1 MVDLDLIDS
10 NAEAR
15 KIRLAGL
22 HENADFQTKMNEAYP
37 QVSFREFTRKDFYV
51 AVGKANTSSLTSAIP
66 QIRQVMID
74 TYGEDAAEDAT
85 GYQYDKNGAYHYTL
99 EQVYKV
105 IETCRKI
112 EKEAK
117 RKSKGKI
124 VKKFRRHRAHILSV
138 INQKGG
144 SAKTS
149 TSVHIAIAAAIKDF
163 AECRVLLVDFDPQSG
178 IHKYMDGRYI
188 NDTRD
193 KTLFRYLMGGYDDLF
208 NPQDRGSR
216 KAFIMEE
223 IIRDS
228 LIPNLKYTLSLS
240 SDNEFEGFLTDL
252 EKQDEG
258 DYSGKSVVKLVK
270 ELFFDFVSEEFDLI
284 VSDGAPHNNTFIKSL
299 IYASE
304 HIVIPAP
311 TKAMDADSTIQF
323 GREVRKH
330 YAEFKELFDHPGLQY
345 LDVLPQM
352 YKSSDASNSV
362 LLDYSNVFGIHVFPH
377 QMQRRECYEKIS
389 NDSQTLYNY
398 VPKDCDDA
406 MSKALDDWKAFNL
419 HLYKIYSKEAVV

>member
-1 MVDLDLIDS
+1 MVNLDLIEQ

-15 KIRLAGL
+15 KTRQAGL
-22 HENADFQTKMNEAYP
+22 QEDFNFQQKMSEAYP
-37 QVSFREFTRKDFYV
+37 QVEFREFTRKDFYE
-51 AVGKANTSSLTSAIP
+51 AVGKANTASLTSSIP
-66 QIRQVMID
+66 QIKQTMVEM
-74 TYGEDAAEDAT
+74 YGEEAAEDAT

-99 EQVYKV
+99 EQIYKV
-105 IETCRKI
+105 IETCRRI
-112 EKEAK
+112 EKDAK

-149 TSVHIAIAAAIKDF
+149 TSVHIAVAAAIKDF

-178 IHKYMDGRYI
+178 VHKYLDGRYI
-188 NDTRD
+188 NDQSD
-193 KTLFRYLMGGYDDLF
+193 KTLFRYLMGGYDEFFD
-208 NPQDRGSR
+208 PDDVESR
-216 KAFIMEE
+216 KAFVLNE
-223 IIRDS
+223 IVRDS

-258 DYSGKSVVKLVK
+258 KYSGKSVVKLVK
-270 ELFFDFVSEEFDLI
+270 ELFFDLMSEEFDLI
-284 VSDGAPHNNTFIKSL
+284 VCDGAPHNNTFIKSL
-299 IYASE
+299 VYASE

-323 GREVRKH
+323 GREVFKH
-330 YAEFKELFDHPGLQY
+330 FKEFKELHGHPGLPY

-352 YKSSDASNSV
+352 YKTSDASNNV
-362 LLDYSNVFGIHVFPH
+362 LHDYNSVFGIHVFPH
-377 QMQRRECYEKIS
+377 QMHRRECYEKIS
-389 NDSQTLYNY
+389 EQSQTLYSY
-398 VPKDCDDA
+398 LPKDCDDA
-406 MSKALDDWKAFNL
+406 MTKALDDWNSFNQ